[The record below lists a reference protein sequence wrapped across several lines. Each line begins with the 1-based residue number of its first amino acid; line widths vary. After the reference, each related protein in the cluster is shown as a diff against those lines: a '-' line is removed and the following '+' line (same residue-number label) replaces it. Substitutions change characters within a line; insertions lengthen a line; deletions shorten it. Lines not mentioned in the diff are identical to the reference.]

1 MPDTEWTHETAGE
14 VTTNTTTSSPTTTW
28 TNENVGD
35 GETTTTTS
43 TPEGTTTQEIV
54 GSSGTATTTSSPT
67 TTWTTE
73 TIGAHI
79 AGESLTIDDIK
90 IDENNIGHIN
100 DTDLLT
106 LGIELLLIK
115 GNTYIRPEFSLLT
128 DTIRSYTPPSSIAM
142 NLDGANVEV
151 VGDLTITGGNIR
163 NAITCDS
170 TLTVTGVLN
179 ANARMIV
186 NGDYLILADGSILNI
201 LDDTEASSNDGGSG
215 ALRCT
220 GGASIAKKLYV
231 GTDLDVDGTI
241 NADNVDI
248 DGPLQL
254 DATLTVGVNDTGY
267 DVKFYGATSGQYM
280 LWDESQDCLELAGDS
295 KLFFHDQGDEYIQA
309 TADGELKLASG
320 YRTTYLTAYQHEFFG
335 NIECKDNLEVGSD
348 AGGELFKAYGDTAGA
363 FFSYN
368 NTPLSSGLHATRAND
383 IDLWGGDMRIKNISV
398 GTFIDINS
406 ITQPSEISGP
416 NLRLLRGD
424 IDVGQVG
431 IAGKL
436 GEIKFDGMAADGTL
450 AREPFGRILVRSL
463 GVVKDYERGGI
474 YIDGNV
480 LGRSANA
487 FKAVPY
493 EDAHSDGNGG
503 ANPISVHLD
512 INIGHDI
519 SSRITM
525 NGIVKCGGNIIQD
538 AAANDIIK
546 MGGISDEGEA
556 NEAEINNLR
565 VTDDCRGDFT
575 FPENG
580 QLIDMTGDNQ
590 VIRMSGYTPKINIGG
605 EEPEIAIGDSASDVD
620 GGGGLLT
627 VKWGYGNT
635 SADKPGIINLQKK
648 ATGAV
653 GGGNAYLWV
662 DGDMKLRIDGTA
674 PTGLNYNTWGT
685 IVGNQS

>member
-1 MPDTEWTHETAGE
+1 M
-14 VTTNTTTSSPTTTW
+14 
-28 TNENVGD
+28 
-35 GETTTTTS
+35 
-43 TPEGTTTQEIV
+43 
-54 GSSGTATTTSSPT
+54 
-67 TTWTTE
+67 
-73 TIGAHI
+73 
-79 AGESLTIDDIK
+79 
-90 IDENNIGHIN
+90 
-100 DTDLLT
+100 
-106 LGIELLLIK
+106 
-115 GNTYIRPEFSLLT
+115 LT
-128 DTIRSYTPPSSIAM
+128 DTIRSYTAPSSIAM
-142 NLDGANVEV
+142 NLDGENVEV
-151 VGDLTITGGNIR
+151 VGDLAITGNNITTDVIF
-163 NAITCDS
+163 NQ
-170 TLTVTGVLN
+170 TLTTLGMLTAANRATFQGTGAVTFGNNTYAMFHNTTDASDNL
-179 ANARMIV
+179 
-186 NGDYLILADGSILNI
+186 GD
-201 LDDTEASSNDGGSG
+201 SG
-215 ALRCT
+215 AIRCS
-220 GGASIAKKLYV
+220 GGVSIAKKLYV
-231 GTDLDVDGTI
+231 GSHFDVDGMTTL
-241 NADNVDI
+241 DNT
-248 DGPLQL
+248 QL
-254 DATLTVGVNDTGY
+254 HGTLTVGLNDNGK
-267 DVKFYGATSGQYM
+267 DVKFYGETSGNYM
-280 LWDESQDCLELAGDS
+280 LWDQSQDCLELSLDTT
-295 KLFFHDQGDEYIQA
+295 LFFHDQGDEYIKSTGNGQLRINSGSLIHSYA
-309 TADGELKLASG
+309 AVWEFNGNVICNDNLTVGASG
-320 YRTTYLTAYQHEFFG
+320 GGT
-335 NIECKDNLEVGSD
+335 
-348 AGGELFKAYGDTAGA
+348 GELFQAWGDTSGA

-424 IDVGQVG
+424 IDIGQVG

-512 INIGHDI
+512 INIGHDN

-580 QLIDMTGDNQ
+580 QLLDMTGDNQ